1 MDAEFKTIKDIA
13 LRYLA
18 KKSRST
24 GEIRAYLLNE
34 AYSPDLVDKV
44 LKYLAEN
51 KYTDDLNYAKDFAR
65 KKNLQGQGKNK
76 IFNQLLVRGIGKE
89 VLGEIEK
96 EYSYDMEYLR
106 ANSLIEKKFGKDID
120 RENIP
125 KAIRFLYNRG
135 YTSGTIK
142 KLFNDYC

>member
-1 MDAEFKTIKDIA
+1 MDAEFTVVKDIA

-18 KKSRST
+18 KKSRSL
-24 GEIRAYLLNE
+24 GEIKAYLLNK
-34 AYSPDLVDKV
+34 AYSPDIIEEV
-44 LKYLAEN
+44 LKYLTEN
-51 KYTDDLNYAKDFAR
+51 KYADDLSYAKEYAR
-65 KKNLQGQGKNK
+65 RKALQGQGKNK